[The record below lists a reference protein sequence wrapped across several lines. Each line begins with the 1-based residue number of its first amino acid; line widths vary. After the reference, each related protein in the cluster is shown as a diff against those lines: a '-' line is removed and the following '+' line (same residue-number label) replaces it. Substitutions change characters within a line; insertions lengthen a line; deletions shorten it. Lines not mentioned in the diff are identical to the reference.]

1 MASYIRRDFKSILN
15 KRKFIDHWFWDR
27 YSINPYNGC
36 QFGCIYCDSR
46 SQKYHLPTDF
56 ENQIIVKNNIASM
69 LDNRLA
75 KARTLLPDIVGIA
88 GTTDPYQP
96 AEKIFKNTQACL
108 AVLQKYNFP
117 VHIVTKSTLV
127 LRDLDLLQT
136 IAQKTAAIISVT
148 ITSTDNKISKFLEKS
163 APGPGNRFAA
173 IAEIKKKETDIQC
186 GVLMIPVIPGFTD
199 SDENLENMVK
209 TAKESGADYI
219 IFGGGMTL
227 RDMQADWFL
236 KHVKNSFPEK
246 MELYEKLYNFKYD
259 PGNYNGNYEAGYSYS
274 KRINLRFLELCEKY
288 KIAVRIKRFIPEDY
302 RKYNYIIAQYLLDK
316 SYINQMMGKI
326 WKNLFWAGHNIQNLK
341 ESVLDFTKRNELQKI
356 SNVNALLEKDII
368 EYIGKI
374 IR

>member
-1 MASYIRRDFKSILN
+1 
-15 KRKFIDHWFWDR
+15 
-27 YSINPYNGC
+27 
-36 QFGCIYCDSR
+36 
-46 SQKYHLPTDF
+46 
-56 ENQIIVKNNIASM
+56 
-69 LDNRLA
+69 
-75 KARTLLPDIVGIA
+75 
-88 GTTDPYQP
+88 
-96 AEKIFKNTQACL
+96 
-108 AVLQKYNFP
+108 
-117 VHIVTKSTLV
+117 
-127 LRDLDLLQT
+127 
-136 IAQKTAAIISVT
+136 
-148 ITSTDNKISKFLEKS
+148 
-163 APGPGNRFAA
+163 
-173 IAEIKKKETDIQC
+173 
-186 GVLMIPVIPGFTD
+186 MIPVIPGFTD